1 MFPWR
6 NSHVVVLCAVS
17 SQTEGTRLHKD
28 LKAYLAA
35 VKGERA
41 FRTPLDCCDA
51 EEEDDFLSCV
61 FFSAMHDAS
70 RRLQDCLADMYE
82 PEWFGK
88 EEVDTLAEVRAR
100 EERKPTKHL

>member
-1 MFPWR
+1 M
-6 NSHVVVLCAVS
+6 S

-35 VKGERA
+35 VKGECA
-41 FRTPLDCCDA
+41 FRTPFNCCST
-51 EEEDDFLSCV
+51 EEMTFYCV
-61 FFSAMHDAS
+61 RVCFPAMHDAS

-88 EEVDTLAEVRAR
+88 EEVDTLAEVRAE
-100 EERKPTKHL
+100 EERKLRKHF